1 MNRMRITTL
10 PHIQWG
16 TFCRT
21 ALWCG
26 VLAAQAQAAIALLPT
41 APTGFAVIPGAP
53 GGLAGTA
60 PAGGT
65 DSDLLRGFS
74 AVASLSGSYDSN
86 ITRSPGLP
94 VAPVLEDFILSLGG
108 QLEYLSK
115 ASEWT
120 FGGRYRGS
128 YSEYFSQTEFSGYS
142 QGGGVVANYEA
153 GRLSV
158 SLNTEIAL
166 DRGSNQNYSSA
177 FVERTNYNSGA
188 TARYRLSSKTSL
200 QGNIGHSF
208 TTASGGDFNDTES
221 FVAGASAL
229 WRYYPLTELGPGLR
243 YTYLSGSSQTGRT
256 SIGPTMSLNYKL
268 SSKVAMNSRVGMD
281 FAEYEDGGSA
291 DPTFSAS
298 LGLNYEASK
307 LWGLDFS
314 LYRDTQADPVQA
326 GGFTE
331 VTALRFGYHRKVRR
345 ARLNLGLDYNMN
357 RSQLPSNV
365 SGGGGNDRDF
375 FSMDGSVGM
384 PILSNTSFANIYLRY
399 SDQSGSATDTW
410 DSMQVGFSISRGF

>member
-1 MNRMRITTL
+1 MRMITIPRFPKAVTGWIVCFGWL
-10 PHIQWG
+10 
-16 TFCRT
+16 
-21 ALWCG
+21 LS
-26 VLAAQAQAAIALLPT
+26 VQAQAATALLPT
-41 APTGFAVIPGAP
+41 APSGFATIPGST
-53 GGLAGTA
+53 GGLTGTA
-60 PAGGT
+60 IAGGT

-74 AVASLSGSYDSN
+74 AVASLSGTYDSN

-94 VAPVLEDFILSLGG
+94 LAPVLDDFILSLGG
-108 QLEYLSK
+108 QLQYLSK

-128 YSEYFSQTEFSGYS
+128 YSEYFNQAEFSGYS

-188 TARYRLSSKTSL
+188 TASYRLSPKTSL

-208 TTASGGDFNDTES
+208 TTASGGNFNDTES

-229 WRYYPLTELGPGLR
+229 WRYSPLTELGPGLR

-281 FAEYEDGGSA
+281 FARYEDGGSA

-331 VTALRFGYHRKVRR
+331 VTAVRFGYHRKVRR

-399 SDQSGSATDTW
+399 GDQSGGATETW
-410 DSMQVGFSISRGF
+410 DSVQVGFSISRGF